1 MILISYNI
9 QGGTV
14 MADKVD
20 FRHDRSLQSAS
31 QIKKWVDI
39 YSTLNDAGRVFGG
52 EDGKKITIE
61 KSAGLIG
68 IEFPYGGFSG
78 ERTILKGYPR
88 SLPPQNGVHGT
99 VIVEPG
105 CDYGKTAFFFDL
117 SNPQVSSGDSNQLQ
131 FKTSYCGGDGTE
143 SGITVAVK

>member
-1 MILISYNI
+1 
-9 QGGTV
+9 
-14 MADKVD
+14 MADRVD
-20 FRHDRSLQSAS
+20 FPQGRSLQSAS
-31 QIKKWVDI
+31 QVKKWADM

-52 EDGKKITIE
+52 EDGKKISIE

-78 ERTILKGYPR
+78 ERTILKGYPGA
-88 SLPPQNGVHGT
+88 LPPENGVHGT

-105 CDYGKTAFFFDL
+105 SDYGKTAFFFDL
-117 SNPQVSSGDSNQLQ
+117 SNPRVNSGDSNQLL
-131 FKTSYCGGDGTE
+131 FSTSYSGGEGTE